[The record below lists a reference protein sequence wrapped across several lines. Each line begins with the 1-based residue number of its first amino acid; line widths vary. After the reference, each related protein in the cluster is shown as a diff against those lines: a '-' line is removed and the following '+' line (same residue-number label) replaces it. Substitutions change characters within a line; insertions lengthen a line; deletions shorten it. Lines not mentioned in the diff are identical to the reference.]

1 MRDECE
7 AIRAV
12 EQYADFIRRI
22 CFLHLKNQQDTEDIS
37 QTVFL
42 KYILYSGAFETAEHE
57 RAWFIRATV
66 NACKD
71 RLKSLLRHP
80 TTPLEVLA
88 EEAAAVSDDHRELLQ
103 LVLALPAKYKDVLY
117 LFYYEGYS
125 AVEIARILHKK
136 ENTVYSL
143 LARGRTLLKHQ
154 LGGDGLESSIP

>member
-1 MRDECE
+1 MRDECQ

-12 EQYADFIRRI
+12 AQYADLIRRI
-22 CFLHLKNQQDTEDIS
+22 CFLHLKNQSDTEDIS

-42 KYILYSGAFETAEHE
+42 KYILYSGAFEDDAHE
-57 RAWFIRATV
+57 KAWFIRVTV

-71 RLKSLLRHP
+71 LLKSLWRHP
-80 TTPLEVLA
+80 TVALEVLS

-103 LVLALPAKYKDVLY
+103 LVLSLPVKYKDVLY

-125 AVEIARILHKK
+125 AVEIANMLGKN

-143 LARGRTLLKHQ
+143 LSRGRSLLKDQ
-154 LGGDGLESSIP
+154 LGGEGFA